1 MRVVR
6 TVLSVILVSSR
17 ASAQTVDPEVLM
29 RGGVEARHERRD
41 DAALQLFTQAYDI
54 THSARALAQV
64 GLAEQALG
72 RWAQA
77 ENHLRQ
83 AIAQTTDP
91 WIERNAGALGAA
103 LGVIARHLGSLRID
117 GDVVGAE
124 VLADGQLVGTLP
136 MSAAI
141 RVVAGPVA
149 VEVRAPG
156 RVTVRREVT
165 IAVGGE
171 AREVV
176 RLRLSPAAVP
186 DAPPPA
192 PEVSPGVPETSER
205 EQQPRLGRVR
215 LALAWSSLAGA
226 AVGAGIATGAV
237 VVREGQVADYNADVA
252 CPGIRSGSQPAR
264 CATLVDRTGSMET
277 IATAAFVGAGIL
289 AAATTVLF
297 LTGSGRSSARA
308 QLPWFACGVG
318 PGMNSIQCAGR
329 F

>member
-1 MRVVR
+1 MV
-6 TVLSVILVSSR
+6 
-17 ASAQTVDPEVLM
+17 
-29 RGGVEARHERRD
+29 
-41 DAALQLFTQAYDI
+41 
-54 THSARALAQV
+54 
-64 GLAEQALG
+64 
-72 RWAQA
+72 
-77 ENHLRQ
+77 
-83 AIAQTTDP
+83 
-91 WIERNAGALGAA
+91 
-103 LGVIARHLGSLRID
+103 ARHLGSLRID

-124 VLADGQLVGTLP
+124 VLVDGQLVGALP

-165 IAVGGE
+165 IA
-171 AREVV
+171 A
-176 RLRLSPAAVP
+176 
-186 DAPPPA
+186 
-192 PEVSPGVPETSER
+192 
-205 EQQPRLGRVR
+205 
-215 LALAWSSLAGA
+215 
-226 AVGAGIATGAV
+226 
-237 VVREGQVADYNADVA
+237 VVREFRSPTTTRMVA

-308 QLPWFACGVG
+308 QVPRFACGFG
-318 PGMNSIQCAGR
+318 PGMASIQCAGR

>member
-1 MRVVR
+1 MRVVP
-6 TVLSVILVSSR
+6 TVLSVILVGSR

-29 RGGVEARHERRD
+29 RGGVEARHARRD

-72 RWAQA
+72 RWAEA

-83 AIAQTTDP
+83 AIAQTTEP

-103 LGVIARHLGSLRID
+103 LGVVARHLGSLWID
-117 GDVVGAE
+117 GDVIGAE
-124 VLADGQLVGTLP
+124 VLVDGQLVGTLP
-136 MSAAI
+136 MSAAT

-165 IAVGGE
+165 IAAGGE

-186 DAPPPA
+186 DASPPA
-192 PEVSPGVPETSER
+192 PEVSRAVPEMSER
-205 EQQPRLGRVR
+205 EQPRLGRVR

-226 AVGAGIATGAV
+226 TVGAGIATGAV
-237 VVREGQVADYNADVA
+237 VVREGQVADYNSDAT
-252 CPGIRSGSQPAR
+252 CPGIRSSSQPAR

-277 IATAAFVGAGIL
+277 LATAAFVGAGIF
-289 AAATTVLF
+289 AAATMVLF
-297 LTGSGRSSARA
+297 LTGPGRIRDGA
-308 QLPWFACGVG
+308 QSPRLACGSG
-318 PGMNSIQCAGR
+318 PGMARLTVAVGA
-329 F
+329 